1 MYNEGMFRSDTTRK
15 TYLKNDFHY
24 VEPIQV
30 HLGFD
35 ASGKER
41 FCQYVSVKDTLKALL
56 NLPSAR
62 EKYNVSKMHLPL
74 DPNVLEDVRDGETY
88 KENSLSQEF
97 TSSVSIILYMH
108 LK

>member
-1 MYNEGMFRSDTTRK
+1 
-15 TYLKNDFHY
+15 
-24 VEPIQV
+24 
-30 HLGFD
+30 
-35 ASGKER
+35 
-41 FCQYVSVKDTLKALL
+41 
-56 NLPSAR
+56 
-62 EKYNVSKMHLPL
+62 MHLPL